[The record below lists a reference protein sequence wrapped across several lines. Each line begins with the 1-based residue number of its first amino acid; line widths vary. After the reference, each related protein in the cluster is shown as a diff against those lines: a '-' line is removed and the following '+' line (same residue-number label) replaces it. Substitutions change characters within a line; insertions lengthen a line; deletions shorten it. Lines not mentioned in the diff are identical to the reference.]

1 MFEKIKELTRDTA
14 IYGISTIVGRFF
26 NFLLVPFYTNVFSTS
41 EYGIAFLIYS
51 YLAFLNIIYIYGMD
65 AAFMKYSSTAEND
78 DKADMFST
86 PYLMVTF
93 SSIILTAAILF
104 FRGSLSHSMNIPDTY
119 SYILLYVAII
129 LILDT
134 LTLIPFANLRL
145 ERKAA
150 KFAVIKTINIIINLS
165 SNLILILGFNYGIE
179 AIFISNLIASA
190 FSFIAL
196 LPEIIRRLKFSI
208 NKPIAVKMLKFGI
221 PYLPASLAAMIV
233 QIIDTPILDRLTDSA
248 TVGIYKAN
256 YKLGIFMMLFV
267 SMFNYAWQPFFLN
280 NAKEKNA
287 KEIFSKVLTLF
298 LIVTSFLWLILSL
311 FIEDIAT
318 IKIWGGKTLI
328 GQNYLEGLSIVPIIL
343 LGYLFYGIYINF
355 TAGIYIEEK
364 TNYFPFVTGIGAII
378 NIVVNFTL
386 IPVYG
391 ITGAALAT
399 LASYLCM
406 AGGLYII
413 SQKFYRIDY
422 EYRKILSLIFLL
434 TVSII
439 AIYYIQMNLG
449 LTILY
454 KLSIFAIFVAAIFL
468 LRVVDIRELRHMAKM
483 IFKKKNS

>member
-41 EYGIAFLIYS
+41 EYGAAFLIYS

-86 PYLMVTF
+86 PYLIVTL
-93 SSIILTAAILF
+93 SSIVLTAAILF
-104 FRGSLSHSMNIPDTY
+104 FRDSLSNSMNIPETY
-119 SYILLYVAII
+119 SYILLYVGFI

-150 KFAVIKTINIIINLS
+150 KFALVKTINIIINLS
-165 SNLILILGFNYGIE
+165 SNLILILEFNYGIE

-196 LPEIIRRLKFSI
+196 LPEIIHRLKFSI
-208 NKPIAVKMLKFGI
+208 SKPIAIKMLKFGI

-233 QIIDTPILDRLTDSA
+233 QLIDTPILDRLTDSA

-298 LIVTSFLWLILSL
+298 MIAASFLWLTLSL

-318 IKIWGGKTLI
+318 IKIWGGRTLI
-328 GQNYLEGLSIVPIIL
+328 GQDYLEGLFIVPVVL
-343 LGYLFYGIYINF
+343 LGYLFYGIYINL
-355 TAGIYIEEK
+355 TAGIYIQEK

-378 NIVVNFTL
+378 NIVVNLTL

-391 ITGAALAT
+391 IMGAALAT

-406 AGGLYII
+406 AGGLYFV
-413 SQKFYRIDY
+413 SQKFYRINY
-422 EYRKILSLIFLL
+422 EYRKILTLIFLL
-434 TVSII
+434 SVTII
-439 AIYYIQMNLG
+439 GIYYLNMNLG
-449 LTILY
+449 LTLLY
-454 KLSIFAIFVAAIFL
+454 KLSIFAIFVAAVFL
-468 LRVVDIRELRHMAKM
+468 LRVINIGELRRTAGL
-483 IFKKKNS
+483 IINKNK

>member
-51 YLAFLNIIYIYGMD
+51 YLAFLNIVYIYGMD

-86 PYLMVTF
+86 PFLIVTLTSVVF
-93 SSIILTAAILF
+93 TAGIIG
-104 FRGSLSHSMNIPDTY
+104 FRDTLGQSMNIPESY
-119 SYILLYVAII
+119 SYILLIIGII

-134 LTLIPFANLRL
+134 VTLIPFANLRL
-145 ERKAA
+145 ERKAS
-150 KFAVIKTINIIINLS
+150 KFAIIKTLNIVINLS
-165 SNLILILGFNYGIE
+165 SNLILILIFNFGIE

-196 LPEIIRRLKFSI
+196 LPEIISRLKFRI
-208 NKPIAVKMLKFGI
+208 KKEIAVKMLKFGL
-221 PYLPASLAAMIV
+221 PYLPASFASMVV
-233 QIIDTPILDRLTDSA
+233 QLIDTPILDRLTNQA

-280 NAKEKNA
+280 NAKEDNA
-287 KEIFSKVLTLF
+287 KEIFSRVLTLF
-298 LIVTSFLWLILSL
+298 LIVSSFLWLILSL

-318 IKIWGGKTLI
+318 IKVWGEKTLI
-328 GQNYLEGLSIVPIIL
+328 GQDYIGGLFIVPIIL
-343 LGYLFYGIYINF
+343 LGYLFYGLYINF

-364 TNYFPFVTGIGAII
+364 TKYFPYVTGLGAVI

-399 LASYLCM
+399 LASYFCM
-406 AGGLYII
+406 AVGLYIV
-413 SQKFYRIDY
+413 SQKFYKIDY
-422 EYRKILSLIFLL
+422 EYRKIISLILLL
-434 TVSII
+434 TLTII
-439 AIYYIQMNLG
+439 ALYYIHLNFG
-449 LTILY
+449 LILIH
-454 KLSIFAIFVAAIFL
+454 KIIIFAVFVAAVFL
-468 LRVVDIRELRHMAKM
+468 LRVINLSELRNTAVL
-483 IFKKKNS
+483 IFKGKK